1 MALVEPPIAP
11 SRMRTVWVSVGPGLI
26 AGNRGGNF
34 LGCIDEV
41 LGGFVAT
48 DARGE
53 PVGRYLELSDA
64 KAALGR
70 RSSETLM
77 RRQPRMSRLG
87 LTAATGMG
95 VVALSVALAAVV
107 LTTFR

>member
-70 RSSETLM
+70 RSSETLL
-77 RRQPRMSRLG
+77 RRQPRMARLG

-95 VVALSVALAAVV
+95 VVALGMVLAAVAM
-107 LTTFR
+107 TTLR

>member
-70 RSSETLM
+70 RSSEALL
-77 RRQPRMSRLG
+77 RRKPRLARLG

-95 VVALSVALAAVV
+95 VVALGVALAAVA
-107 LTTFR
+107 LATFR

>member
-41 LGGFVAT
+41 LGGFVAS
-48 DARGE
+48 DAQGE
-53 PVGRYLELSDA
+53 PVGRFLDLSDA

-70 RSSETLM
+70 RSSEALL
-77 RRQPRMSRLG
+77 RRKPRMARLG

-95 VVALSVALAAVV
+95 VVALGIALAAVAV
-107 LTTFR
+107 TTFR

>member
-26 AGNRGGNF
+26 AGNR
-34 LGCIDEV
+34 
-41 LGGFVAT
+41 
-48 DARGE
+48 
-53 PVGRYLELSDA
+53 YLELSDA

-77 RRQPRMSRLG
+77 RRQPRMARLG

-95 VVALSVALAAVV
+95 VVALGVALAAVA

>member
-11 SRMRTVWVSVGPGLI
+11 SRMRTVWVPVGPGLI
-26 AGNRGGNF
+26 AGNRGGDF
-34 LGCIDEV
+34 LGCIDSV

-53 PVGRYLELSDA
+53 PVGRYAELSDA

-70 RSSETLM
+70 RSSEALL
-77 RRQPRMSRLG
+77 RRKPRMARLG

-95 VVALSVALAAVV
+95 VVALGVALAAIAV
-107 LTTFR
+107 TTFR

>member
-1 MALVEPPIAP
+1 MAIVEPPLAP

-34 LGCIDEV
+34 VGCIDEV

-53 PVGRYLELSDA
+53 LVGRYSDLSDA
-64 KAALGR
+64 KAALGH
-70 RSSETLM
+70 RSSQAFM
-77 RRQPRMSRLG
+77 RRKPRLIRLG
-87 LTAATGMG
+87 LTAATGIG
-95 VVALSVALAAVV
+95 VVALSITVAAVAAAT
-107 LTTFR
+107 LR

>member
-41 LGGFVAT
+41 LGGFVAS
-48 DARGE
+48 DAQGQ
-53 PVGRYLELSDA
+53 PVGRFVDLNDA

-70 RSSETLM
+70 RSSEALL
-77 RRQPRMSRLG
+77 RRKPRMARLG

-95 VVALSVALAAVV
+95 VVALGVALAAVAI
-107 LTTFR
+107 TTFR

>member
-70 RSSETLM
+70 RSSEALM
-77 RRQPRMSRLG
+77 RRKPRMARLG

-95 VVALSVALAAVV
+95 VVALGVALAAVAMA
-107 LTTFR
+107 TFR

>member
-26 AGNRGGNF
+26 AGNRGGNL

-41 LGGFVAT
+41 LGGWSAS
-48 DARGE
+48 
-53 PVGRYLELSDA
+53 LE
-64 KAALGR
+64 R
-70 RSSETLM
+70 RK
-77 RRQPRMSRLG
+77 PRMARLG

-95 VVALSVALAAVV
+95 VVALGVALAAVA

>member
-11 SRMRTVWVSVGPGLI
+11 SRMRTVWVPVGPGLI
-26 AGNRGGNF
+26 AGNRGGTF
-34 LGCIDEV
+34 LGCIDQV

-53 PVGRYLELSDA
+53 PVGRYLELGDA

-70 RSSETLM
+70 RSSETLL
-77 RRQPRMSRLG
+77 RRQPRMSRAG
-87 LTAATGMG
+87 LTAATGTG
-95 VVALSVALAAVV
+95 VIALGLALAAVALAA
-107 LTTFR
+107 FR

>member
-70 RSSETLM
+70 RSSDALL
-77 RRQPRMSRLG
+77 RRKPRMARLG

-95 VVALSVALAAVV
+95 VVALGVALAAVA

>member
-1 MALVEPPIAP
+1 MALIEPPIAP
-11 SRMRTVWVSVGPGLI
+11 SRMRTVWVSVGPGLL

-41 LGGFVAT
+41 LGGYVAT

-53 PVGRYLELSDA
+53 PVGRFLSLADA

-70 RSSETLM
+70 RSSEALM
-77 RRQPRMSRLG
+77 RRRPRMIRLG

-95 VVALSVALAAVV
+95 VIALGITVAAVAI
-107 LTTFR
+107 TTLR

>member
-41 LGGFVAT
+41 LGGFIAT

-77 RRQPRMSRLG
+77 RRQPRMARLG